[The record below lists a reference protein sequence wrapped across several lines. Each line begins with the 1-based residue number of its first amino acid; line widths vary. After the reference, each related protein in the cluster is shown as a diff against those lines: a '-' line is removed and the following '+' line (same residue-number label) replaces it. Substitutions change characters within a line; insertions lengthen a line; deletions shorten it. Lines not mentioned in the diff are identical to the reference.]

1 MATWKNNGPRIPK
14 RCVSALRA
22 LQLRSPNFEGLLSL
36 TESDW
41 NDLLNR
47 PEIARLMIALAQ
59 KCAPR
64 MPGWVLDRID
74 RNIACTAERF
84 QRIKLEY
91 AEIADALRAAGIDH
105 LVVKGFSLCPD
116 FVEHPR
122 FRSQSDVD
130 IFCLPESVE
139 RAVEALHGIGY
150 ETLQNAEHL
159 RGHHVPPF
167 GRKSN
172 WKWRGDLFDPEIPL
186 GVELHFRF
194 SDETLEKFSPLGLE
208 EFWQRRVTG
217 RVDDL
222 LFPTLATVDQFGYS
236 ALHILR
242 HLLDGM
248 TPIYNVFEVAQFLHT
263 RANDNRL
270 WAEWKTLHRDSVRS
284 LQAVAC
290 MLARAWFDCALP
302 RAVEDEIALLSPG
315 IHQWFEQ
322 FAWSPLEAWFRPN
335 KDVVWLHAAMA
346 SNTRDRLAVVR
357 NTLLPPKI
365 PRYIPGRFDP
375 DGSSSRI
382 PAAADA
388 IKRPRWTATG
398 AKNYFAH
405 ATRRLIAYSRAL
417 PPALWSGASYWWL
430 TKELTPAFWSY
441 FLAQFFFDFGMF
453 IFFFLFNLFLLDA
466 GYNEQFLGVIT
477 SISSV
482 GSVIGTIAGGLAA
495 QRFGIRNTLLFCYVF
510 VPALAVA
517 RVAFTGRTPEM
528 AFAFSMG
535 LVSTISAVCY
545 TPALAQTTNTRNRT
559 FAFSLVTATLI
570 GIGTFAG
577 YVGGHLPLWFA
588 QIKPGALPVVLKR
601 DAIFVASAIMLIS
614 LWPTSRLK
622 LEPVPAAERKLY
634 PRNKFLLRYLPAVA
648 VWGVVTGSFSPFFNV
663 YFAQHVHMPVEQIGA
678 VFSVSNISQVVAIL
692 GAPWL
697 LRKFGLI
704 RGTSYMQ
711 VATAIGLAMLAL
723 VHSAVP
729 AAAVY
734 ILFSAVQW
742 MSEPGM
748 ETLLMNKMAPAER
761 GGASALNLLVSSG
774 VGAATA
780 LAAGAAYARYGYPA
794 VLTGIAIVALIAA
807 VLFRT
812 LLSESPQSAPTFRVP
827 ENVSE
832 QTPALGME

>member
-1 MATWKNNGPRIPK
+1 M
-14 RCVSALRA
+14 LRA
-22 LQLRSPNFEGLLSL
+22 LQLQSPEFHGLLSL
-36 TESDW
+36 SDSDW

-59 KCAPR
+59 KCAAQ

-84 QRIKLEY
+84 ERIKQEY
-91 AEIADALRAAGIDH
+91 AEIASALREAGIDH
-105 LVVKGFSLCPD
+105 LVAKGFSLCPE
-116 FVEHPR
+116 FVVHPR

-150 ETLQNAEHL
+150 ETLQNADHL
-159 RGHHVPPF
+159 RGHHVPPL
-167 GRKSN
+167 GRKSS

-194 SDETLEKFSPLGLE
+194 SDETLEKFAPLGIE
-208 EFWQRRVTG
+208 DFWQRRVTG

-222 LFPTLATVDQFGYS
+222 TFPTLATVDQFGYS

-263 RANDNRL
+263 RANDDQF
-270 WAEWKTLHRDSVRS
+270 WAEWKTLHHDSVRS

-290 MLARAWFDCALP
+290 MLARAWFGCALP
-302 RAVEDEIALLSPG
+302 RAVEDEIAQLSPA
-315 IHQWFEQ
+315 IHQWFDR

-335 KDVVWLHAAMA
+335 KDVVWLHAAMV

-375 DGSSSRI
+375 DGSASAS
-382 PAAADA
+382 ATTAADA
-388 IKRPRWTATG
+388 KDRQRWTATG

-405 ATRRLIAYSRAL
+405 ATKRFIAYSRAL
-417 PPALWSGASYWWL
+417 PPALWSGSRFWWL

-477 SISSV
+477 SVSAV
-482 GSVIGTIAGGLAA
+482 GSVIGTVAGGLAA
-495 QRFGIRNTLLFCYVF
+495 PRFGIRNTLLFCYLG
-510 VPALAVA
+510 VPALAVM
-517 RVAFTGRTPEM
+517 RVVFTGRTPEM
-528 AFAFSMG
+528 ALAFGMG

-545 TPALAQTTNTRNRT
+545 TPALAQTTTPRNRT

-577 YVGGHLPLWFA
+577 YVGGHLPLWFS
-588 QIKPGALPVVLKR
+588 QLKPGAIPVELKR
-601 DAIFVASAIMLIS
+601 DTIFVASAIMLVS
-614 LWPTSRLK
+614 LLPTSRLK

-648 VWGVVTGSFSPFFNV
+648 VWGIVTGSFSPFFNV
-663 YFAQHVHMPVEQIGA
+663 YFAQHVHMRVEQIGA

-711 VATAIGLAMLAL
+711 TATAIGLVLLAL
-723 VHSAVP
+723 VHTPVSAGV
-729 AAAVY
+729 VFVM
-734 ILFSAVQW
+734 FSAAQW

-761 GGASALNLLVSSG
+761 SGASALNLLVSSG

-780 LAAGAAYARYGYPA
+780 LIAGTAYARYGYPT
-794 VLTGIAIVALIAA
+794 VLFGIAIVALVAA
-807 VLFRT
+807 VLFRV
-812 LLSESPQSAPTFRVP
+812 LLSDSPHESETPFRVP
-827 ENVSE
+827 EKSADR
-832 QTPALGME
+832 TPALGIE